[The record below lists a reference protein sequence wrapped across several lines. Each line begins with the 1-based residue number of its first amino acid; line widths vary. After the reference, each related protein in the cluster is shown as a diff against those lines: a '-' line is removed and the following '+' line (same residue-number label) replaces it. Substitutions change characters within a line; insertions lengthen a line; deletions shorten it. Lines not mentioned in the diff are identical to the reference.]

1 LADLFRVARERAAH
15 PRCRR
20 PYLPKEVGHSIP
32 EPLNGHAAPQ
42 SNDVEVDTQG
52 LIYVIDRLQGFD
64 ILEFDDAR

>member
-1 LADLFRVARERAAH
+1 MWRASGRRILDVAD
-15 PRCRR
+15 